1 MTSRRGR
8 DSFRSKCTKVNLK
21 GAVWLWRN
29 TNLTG
34 RSGLAAWHSPRPFT
48 ASGCTAERGAIALR
62 TEALLWIAVELRNL
76 AVLLPELDVVT
87 IDELLGVLFRS
98 LVVRACQLDC
108 SNKSAITSN
117 YVNPVPGHLLP
128 FGLAPSRLHKNGETL
143 YSVPDC
149 PFHEDVLFSK

>member
-1 MTSRRGR
+1 
-8 DSFRSKCTKVNLK
+8 V
-21 GAVWLWRN
+21 AWQN

-34 RSGLAAWHSPRPFT
+34 RSGLCARHDHQDPSPPQLVPPSAGPF
-48 ASGCTAERGAIALR
+48 ALR

-87 IDELLGVLFRS
+87 IDELLGVLFRN

-117 YVNPVPGHLLP
+117 YINPVPGHLRP
-128 FGLAPSRLHKNGETL
+128 FRTSTITHSQELGTL

-149 PFHEDVLFSK
+149 AFREDVLVSK